1 MRFRK
6 WRAVGAASA
15 VALVAA
21 WLTGCGASGA
31 PMPNGEA
38 LVRSADI
45 SRVSRDSP
53 AGVVLRLWRSV
64 QVGDAASSA
73 SYYDPRVLNRIGFVE
88 VSGTLAQQRSNLEV
102 FRPKVVSDS
111 QTPIGRQIIVKAD
124 NKVGGTRQNP
134 VAVFSFVLRSSPE
147 GWRVAYDTLLGD
159 ALPSY
164 VQAKVQQQV
173 APGSQTPSPKAQIA
187 GLRAGDEYR
196 SLFSDVLQRNPG
208 RAQGKR

>member
-1 MRFRK
+1 M
-6 WRAVGAASA
+6 WRAAGAASA
-15 VALVAA
+15 AALAAA
-21 WLTGCGASGA
+21 WLTGCGASSA
-31 PMPNGEA
+31 PMPSGEA

-45 SRVSRDSP
+45 SRVSRESP

-64 QVGDAASSA
+64 QVGDAASAA
-73 SYYDPRVLNRIGFVE
+73 SYYDPRVLDRLGFVD
-88 VSGTLAQQRSNLEV
+88 VSGTLAQQRSTLEV
-102 FRPKVVSDS
+102 LRPKIVAES

-134 VAVFSFVLRSSPE
+134 VTLFSFALRPSLE

-187 GLRAGDEYR
+187 GLRAAAEYR
-196 SLFSDVLQRNPG
+196 SLFSDAVHPNPG
-208 RAQGKR
+208 RAQGKN